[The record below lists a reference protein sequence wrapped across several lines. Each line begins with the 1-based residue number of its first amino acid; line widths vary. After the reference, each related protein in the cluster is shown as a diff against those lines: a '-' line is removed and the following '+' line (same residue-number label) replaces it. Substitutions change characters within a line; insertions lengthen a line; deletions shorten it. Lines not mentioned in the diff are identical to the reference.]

1 MKILKVFTAILLS
14 SSITVSACGFY
25 PFGEDV
31 RYCFFKPEYF
41 GFTTYS
47 EFNYTANYFEP
58 GQVFDEQ
65 HLPPNDEA
73 WFNYCEGKVPV
84 GSIHQAVYEMD
95 KSSLDANSDN
105 LMVQYLYAV
114 KDFEAIQYLRFA
126 KECELANAFIADPW
140 ERNDTINIRARSLF
154 IYNAMEGE
162 CMAKNP
168 LIKERYLFLAIR
180 LAFYDQDFERVR
192 EIFDSNF
199 KGRANKGI
207 VYYYSLYFRALAEE
221 DPSLQSFMA
230 AQVFANA
237 PDKRFVVYGS
247 FDTELP
253 LDEVLQHAQT
263 NEERANVYLL
273 SAIHTPDRALS
284 QIKGMYANNPH
295 SEGLDFLLLR
305 EMNKIEDWV
314 YTPYYSMFEPS
325 VTLQRH
331 NSNYDDSVKMILQ
344 RVPQDR
350 QYAQQLF
357 DFINSANLSGVY
369 NPQFWQLIKAQL
381 EFVCNKYSNCL
392 TTIKKLEHNTKLS
405 VQEQSQL
412 EKIKALAL
420 TARQPEGS
428 TIIEEEIKPIIF
440 KHKADSR
447 FLFSLGRELE
457 YRGNTTDAALL
468 YSHLDASYQD
478 YIGTGSDNPFWKSKS
493 TKGYGYVNYFTDYS
507 GYIDAVYTPG
517 QLKALIQDIE
527 GNHSSDTIT
536 QWQYS
541 ILKNRLPFLYDYLGM
556 KYIRQDRLAEAASSF
571 RKAGTAYWQ
580 ENYSAWETGDSF
592 GNQFD
597 ANPFYQIKYTSD
609 FIPVKDKFSLN
620 KYSVTRKLIQYLNRA
635 NSVAEKDR
643 DYYYFLAANCYYNM
657 TDYGNA
663 WMMRRTS
670 SSAYMADRNIEDEK
684 EYRECNLA
692 TYYYGL
698 ALKHAKTDKFRAL
711 CLRMQAKCAENKW
724 SSSYS
729 DYYYGERP
737 KYVNPYYE
745 KLEKNYPQYYKEL
758 AGNCTY
764 FEDYFK
770 ARR

>member
-1 MKILKVFTAILLS
+1 MKILKVFTVILLS
-14 SSITVSACGFY
+14 SSITASACGFY

-95 KSSLDANSDN
+95 KSSLDASSDN

-207 VYYYSLYFRALAEE
+207 IYYYSLYFRTLAEE

-253 LDEVLQHAQT
+253 LEEVLQHAQIK
-263 NEERANVYLL
+263 EERSNVYLL
-273 SAIHTPDRALS
+273 SAIHTPDRALN
-284 QIKGMYANNPH
+284 QIKGMYANNPG

-325 VTLQRH
+325 VYLEG
-331 NSNYDDSVKMILQ
+331 YDEEYNGAVTSVLS
-344 RVPQDR
+344 RVAADR
-350 QYAQQLF
+350 RYAQDVL
-357 DFINSANLSGVY
+357 DFINSSNLSKVY
-369 NPQFWQLIKAQL
+369 NPQFWLLIKAQL
-381 EFVCNKYSNCL
+381 EFVTNRYSNCL
-392 TTIKKLEHNTKLS
+392 ATIEGLKKHATLTID
-405 VQEQSQL
+405 EQRQI
-412 EKIKALAL
+412 ERTRALAI
-420 TARQPEGS
+420 TAAQPAGS
-428 TIIEEEIKPIIF
+428 VVILEEVKPVLLKNAGDDRFIF
-440 KHKADSR
+440 AI
-447 FLFSLGRELE
+447 GRELE
-457 YRGNTTDAALL
+457 YKGNTTDAALL
-468 YSHLDASYQD
+468 YSLLGQSYTE
-478 YIGTGSDNPFWKSKS
+478 YVGEGSGSAFWKAKKNKGS
-493 TKGYGYVNYFTDYS
+493 TFRDYYGEHMA
-507 GYIDAVYTPG
+507 YIDAVYTPE
-517 QLKALIQDIE
+517 QLELLIKDVE
-527 GNHSSDTIT
+527 GSKQENEFSK
-536 QWQYS
+536 WKYS
-541 ILKNRLPFLYDYLGM
+541 ILKNELPMLYDYLGM
-556 KYIRQDRLAEAASSF
+556 KYIRQDRLKMAAKSF
-571 RKAGTAYWQ
+571 RKAGNAYWQ

-597 ANPFYQIKYTSD
+597 ANPFFQVKYTPD
-609 FIPVKDKFSLN
+609 FIPLNDMFTLN
-620 KYSVTRKLIQYLNRA
+620 KYTITKKLITYLSRA
-635 NSVAEKDR
+635 NKSSEKNR
-643 DYYYFLAANCYYNM
+643 DYYYFLVANCYYNM
-657 TDYGNA
+657 TYYGNA
-663 WMMRRTS
+663 WMMRRT
-670 SSAYMADRNIEDEK
+670 YRIGNQTTTIIEDND
-684 EYRECNLA
+684 EYNECNLA
-692 TYYYGL
+692 NRYYGL
-698 ALKHAKTDKFRAL
+698 AFQHAKTDKFRAL